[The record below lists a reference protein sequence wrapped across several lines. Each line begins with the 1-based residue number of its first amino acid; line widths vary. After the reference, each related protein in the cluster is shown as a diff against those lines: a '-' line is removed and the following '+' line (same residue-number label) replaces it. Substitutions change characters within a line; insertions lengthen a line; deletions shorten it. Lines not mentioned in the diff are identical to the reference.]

1 MPSIRLHPEHG
12 VNPTIAV
19 CNWCGKDK
27 NEIVLLGSAYKQEA
41 PRRMIVDDEPCDACK
56 ADMAKG
62 ITFIEMD
69 KEGEGGERTGRWCV
83 LREEGVIRI
92 IDPPE
97 LLQRVLKMRKAFVTP
112 ATSMF
117 LGLFTEPG
125 PEYGQDPS

>member
-41 PRRMIVDDEPCDACK
+41 PMHMVVDDEPCDACK

-62 ITFIEMD
+62 ITFIE
-69 KEGEGGERTGRWCV
+69 KESEDQKAKRTGRWCV
-83 LREEGVIRI
+83 LTEDAVCRLL
-92 IDPPE
+92 DNPE
-97 LLQRVLKMRKAFVTP
+97 LLAQVLQMRQAYITEPV
-112 ATSMF
+112 SMV

-125 PEYGQDPS
+125 PEYGQP